1 VANPPNITNIPAPRV
16 PFIDQRTGLMAREW
30 YRFFLN
36 LFTLTGS
43 GTEPPD
49 VTDDPFLGPP
59 ETDIAGELNVVFDQA
74 QLAASIAQVS
84 QQTST
89 AVEDAS
95 LRPFLPQLGLL
106 ASEDYDPFPR
116 LLPPFE
122 PVMQDLSWQ
131 VTPQPSLGTLSEMN
145 ADNVRALGFALDPS
159 PEVVYTPG
167 TLAWNLDD
175 GTLDV
180 GLYGDVV
187 LQAGQEMLYYAKNTS
202 GAQVDKGQGVM
213 FSGTIGAS
221 GKLTFD
227 LAVADGSVSHEL
239 VMGIATQDIANNDFG
254 YVTDFGLVR
263 GFDTSGAN
271 KTVPETWADGDL
283 LYFDPAY
290 PGELTNVQPQAPAL
304 HMPIAVVVD
313 ASASSSGSIFVRIK
327 TGETLS
333 ELIDVY
339 VNGTPADQ
347 DMLQYDSG
355 NTRWTNVPAS
365 TLLGAPVTKTAD
377 FTLGDTEN
385 FVINDKSGSACVVTL
400 PAASSWT
407 GRQVC
412 FKTIQA
418 QALDSASSNVVP
430 LAGGAAGTAILTGTA
445 GNWAILVS
453 DGTNWIIM
461 AAN

>member
-1 VANPPNITNIPAPRV
+1 MANPPNITNIPAPRV

-59 ETDIAGELNVVFDQA
+59 ETDLAGELNVVFDQA

-89 AVEDAS
+89 AIEDAS

-122 PVMQDLSWQ
+122 PVLQDLSWQ
-131 VTPQPSLGTLSEMN
+131 VKPQPSLGTLSEMN

-180 GLYGDVV
+180 GLYGDAV
-187 LQAGQEMLYYAKNTS
+187 LQTGQETLYYAKNTS
-202 GAQVDKGQGVM
+202 GGAVAKGDGLM
-213 FSGTIGAS
+213 FTGTVGSS
-221 GKLTFD
+221 GKLTFSP
-227 LAVADGSVSHEL
+227 AVSDGSVNHEYM
-239 VMGIATQDIANNDFG
+239 MGIAAQDIPDNDFG
-254 YVTDFGLVR
+254 YVTSFGLVR

-290 PGELTNVQPQAPAL
+290 PGELTNVQPVAPAL
-304 HMPIAVVVD
+304 HMPIAVVVNA
-313 ASASSSGSIFVRIK
+313 ASGNSGSIFVRMK

-339 VNGTPADQ
+339 VNGTLADKQ
-347 DMLQYDSG
+347 LLQYDAG
-355 NTRWTNVPAS
+355 NTRWTNVAAS
-365 TLLGAPVTKTAD
+365 MLLGAPVTKTAD

-385 FVINDKSGSACVVTL
+385 YVINDKSGSACVVTL

>member
-1 VANPPNITNIPAPRV
+1 MANPPNITNIPAPRV
-16 PFIDQRTGLMAREW
+16 PFIDPRTNLMSREW

-43 GTEPPD
+43 GEDPPSTPDD
-49 VTDDPFLGPP
+49 VLVGPP
-59 ETDIAGELNVVFDQA
+59 NADLTGELNIVFDQA
-74 QLAASIAQVS
+74 QLASTISQVV
-84 QQTST
+84 QQTNT
-89 AVEDAS
+89 AVEEAT

-106 ASEDYDPFPR
+106 ASEDYDPYPR
-116 LLPPFE
+116 LLPPYE
-122 PVMQDLSWQ
+122 PPAQDTGWQ
-131 VTPQPSLGTLSEMN
+131 VYPYPELGTLASQN
-145 ADNVRALGFALDPS
+145 ADNVRLIGYALDPS
-159 PEVVYTPG
+159 PEVVYGPG
-167 TLAWNLDD
+167 VTAWNLDE
-175 GTLDV
+175 GTMDV
-180 GLYGDVV
+180 GLYNDVV
-187 LQAGQEMLYYAKNTS
+187 MPVGQKVVYYAKNTS
-202 GAQVDKGQGVM
+202 GGTIDKGEGVM
-213 FSGTIGAS
+213 FTGTVGSS
-221 GKLTFD
+221 GKLTF
-227 LAVADGSVSHEL
+227 AKAISDGSVNHEYM
-239 VMGIATQDIANNDFG
+239 MGIATQDIPDNDFG

-271 KTVPETWADGDL
+271 KTVPETWADGDI
-283 LYFDPAY
+283 LYLDPAY
-290 PGELTNVQPQAPAL
+290 PGELTKTEPIAPSI
-304 HMPIAVVVD
+304 HTPIAVVVK
-313 ASASSSGSIFVRIK
+313 SASGGSGSIFVRFK

-339 VNGTPADQ
+339 VNGTLSNTQ
-347 DMLQYDSG
+347 VLQYDSA
-355 NTRWTNVPAS
+355 NTRWHNVYPA

-385 FVINDKSGSACVVTL
+385 YVINDKSGAACVVTL

-407 GRQVC
+407 GRAVM